1 MCGIASIITLKKQAR
16 PLTQEALMPA
26 VNALNHRGPDGYGT
40 YINQNKT
47 VALAHTRLSI
57 IDLATGSQPIVSK
70 DQKLALVA
78 NGEFY
83 NFEKIRTDLE
93 TKGHIFLTKSD
104 SEIALHLYREYGLD
118 FIHHLRGEFA
128 FILYDTEKERVIAAR
143 DRFGIKPLVY
153 AIDQTTNRLY
163 IASEAK
169 AILALGYQAKWNM
182 AGYAHASQLQYFPSN
197 QTLFKGIQQVE
208 PGHFLI
214 HEKGK
219 DIRFKKYWD
228 FDFCEETKKQPL
240 PFEEAI
246 ALVHEKLE
254 EAVHLR
260 MRSDVPVC
268 YHLSGGIDSSSI
280 AGIAAKK
287 STKPLDCFTVSFDD
301 PMNAGYDELEVAKQ
315 QADMLGANLN
325 VVRVSEQDMIDVLD
339 DAVLKSEGLSI
350 NGHFAGKYLL
360 NQAIKHAGFKVALSG
375 EGSDEIFAGYP
386 HFQQDLLG
394 NQSTLTNAKL
404 AGVFLSDGEELKTD
418 IIAQKLGFVPAFLKA
433 KASLGFRIQ
442 PLLNNT
448 FKQQNS
454 LCAFTQT
461 IAHFDVNTQLKNRHV
476 IDQSSYLWSKLT
488 LANYILKT
496 LGDGCEMAHSIEGR
510 VPFLD
515 HHLFEAVKS
524 LSMGY
529 KLKTLDDG
537 TYQEK
542 YILREAMKPY
552 LTEQLYKRQK
562 HPFIAP
568 PVSATKTPLIFTK
581 LGDLL
586 NSQEMKDQP
595 FYDTKKTKKWF
606 DDLIKSDTKT
616 KITHEPVL
624 MMLVT
629 TLSATKVFGLR

>member
-1 MCGIASIITLKKQAR
+1 MCGIASIITLEKQAI
-16 PLTQEALMPA
+16 PLTQGALMPA
-26 VNALNHRGPDGYGT
+26 IKALNHRGPDSYGI
-40 YINQNKT
+40 YINPNKT
-47 VALAHTRLSI
+47 VGLAHTRLSI
-57 IDLATGSQPIVSK
+57 IDLNTGSQPIISH
-70 DQKLALVA
+70 DHKLVLIV

-83 NFEKIRTDLE
+83 DFENIRADLE
-93 TKGHIFLTKSD
+93 SKGHVFTTKSD

-128 FILYDTEKERVIAAR
+128 FILYDTENERVIAVR

-153 AIDQTTNRLY
+153 TIDHTTNRLY

-169 AILALGYQAKWNM
+169 AIIASGYKAQWNM
-182 AGYAHASQLQYFPSN
+182 DGHAHASQLQYLPSD
-197 QTLFKGIQQVE
+197 QTLFKGIYQVE
-208 PGHFLI
+208 PAHFLI

-219 DIRFKKYWD
+219 ELRLKKYWD
-228 FDFCEETKKQPL
+228 FDYYEENTKNDL
-240 PFEEAI
+240 PFEDAKN
-246 ALVHEKLE
+246 LVHEKLE
-254 EAVHLR
+254 EAVSLR

-280 AGIAAKK
+280 VGLAAQK
-287 STKPLDCFTVSFDD
+287 SEKPLDCFTVSFDD
-301 PMNAGYDELEVAKQ
+301 HMNAGYDEFEIAKK
-315 QADMLGANLN
+315 QADMVSANLN
-325 VVRVSEQDMIDVLD
+325 IVRVNEQDMIDALD

-360 NQAIKHAGFKVALSG
+360 NKAIREAGFKVALSG

-386 HFQQDLLG
+386 HFQQDLLS
-394 NQSTLTNAKL
+394 NQNTIKNEKL
-404 AGVFLSDGEELKTD
+404 AGVFLSDGEELNTD
-418 IIAQKLGFVPAFLKA
+418 IIAKKLSFVPAFLKA
-433 KASLGFRIQ
+433 KASLGFKIQ
-442 PLLNNT
+442 PLLNND
-448 FKQQNS
+448 FKQENTH
-454 LCAFTQT
+454 CAFTET
-461 IAHFDVNTQLKNRHV
+461 INHFDINTQLKNRHV
-476 IDQSSYLWSKLT
+476 IDQSSYLWSKMV

-496 LGDGCEMAHSIEGR
+496 LGDGCEMAHSVEGR

-524 LSMGY
+524 LPMHY
-529 KLKTLDDG
+529 KLKSLDDG
-537 TYQEK
+537 RYQEK

-568 PVSATKTPLIFTK
+568 PVSATKTPLLFTK
-581 LGDLL
+581 IGDLL

-595 FYDTKKTKKWF
+595 FYNAEKTKNWF

-616 KITHEPVL
+616 KITYEPVL